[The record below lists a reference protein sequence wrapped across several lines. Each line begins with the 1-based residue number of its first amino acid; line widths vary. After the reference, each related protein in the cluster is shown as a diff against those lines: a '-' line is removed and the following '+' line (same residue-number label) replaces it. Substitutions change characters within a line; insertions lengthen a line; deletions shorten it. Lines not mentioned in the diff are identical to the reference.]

1 MRPLNP
7 KSKEEILA
15 IVIPLFAG
23 AGYSGVSMRTVAE
36 KVGVTP
42 AAIYHHFSDKQTLYR
57 AAMAQ
62 AFVDKADSLEE
73 ILDSRAAPEKR
84 LAQFVARFCELLY
97 NDNDF
102 SMLIQREIMD
112 GDKSRLQFLATEVFD
127 NLFQGVIKLCQ
138 ELDPQEDPYLLA
150 ISLIGIVMY
159 HFQIAVLKPYLP
171 YSKGDHNDPQVVA
184 QHITRFMLQGLK
196 TS

>member
-7 KSKEEILA
+7 KNKEEILA

-42 AAIYHHFSDKQTLYR
+42 AAIYHHFSDKQTLYL

-62 AFVDKADSLEE
+62 AFVDKADSLEK
-73 ILDSRAAPEKR
+73 ILSNGAAPEKR

-102 SMLIQREIMD
+102 STLIQREIMD

-138 ELDPQEDPYLLA
+138 ELDPQDDPYLLA

-171 YSKGDHNDPQVVA
+171 YSKGDHSDPQVVA
-184 QHITRFMLQGLK
+184 QHVTRFMLQGLK
-196 TS
+196 TC